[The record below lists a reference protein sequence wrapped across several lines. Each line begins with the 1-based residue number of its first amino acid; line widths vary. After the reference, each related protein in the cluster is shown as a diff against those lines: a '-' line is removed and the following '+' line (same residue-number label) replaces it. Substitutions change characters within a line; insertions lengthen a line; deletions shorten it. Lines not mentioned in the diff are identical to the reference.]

1 MAYTREETE
10 DVEVDYPAQQ
20 LWENIPDAIA
30 KFDWTIEESN
40 QEKYTLTI
48 KTQGAFLSYPS
59 IIKIILVPIDNKTT
73 RMLIAGET
81 PVTTVTS
88 VLEFRR
94 TRERIEKLIV
104 VLAQH
109 MEKTT
114 TTNQNQEPENENE
127 TKEEKKTQNNP

>member
-20 LWENIPDAIA
+20 LWEGIPEAIA
-30 KFDWTIEESN
+30 KFDWTVEESN
-40 QEKYTLTI
+40 KEKYTLTI

-114 TTNQNQEPENENE
+114 TATTNQNKTTE
-127 TKEEKKTQNNP
+127 TETEEKKTKNNP

>member
-10 DVEVDYPAQQ
+10 DVEVDYPIQQ
-20 LWENIPDAIA
+20 LWEGIPKTLEILE
-30 KFDWTIEESN
+30 WSIEAFN
-40 QEKYTLTI
+40 QEKYCLTV
-48 KTQGAFLSYPS
+48 KTEGAFLSYPS
-59 IIKIILVPIDNKTT
+59 SIKIILVPINDKTT

-81 PVTTVTS
+81 PITTVTS

-94 TRERIEKLIV
+94 TRERIERLIV

-114 TTNQNQEPENENE
+114 
-127 TKEEKKTQNNP
+127 KEKPSP

>member
-20 LWENIPDAIA
+20 LWEGIPEAIA
-30 KFDWTIEESN
+30 KFDWTVEESN
-40 QEKYTLTI
+40 KEKYTLTI

-109 MEKTT
+109 MEKA
-114 TTNQNQEPENENE
+114 TTNQNKAAE
-127 TKEEKKTQNNP
+127 TETEEKKTKNNP

>member
-10 DVEVDYPAQQ
+10 DVEVDYPIQQ
-20 LWENIPDAIA
+20 LWEGIPKAIA
-30 KFDWTIEESN
+30 KLEWTIEESN
-40 QEKYTLTI
+40 QEKHYLTL

-59 IIKIILVPIDNKTT
+59 NIKLFLTPIDDKTT

-94 TRERIEKLIV
+94 TRERIEQLIV
-104 VLAQH
+104 ALAQH
-109 MEKTT
+109 MEK
-114 TTNQNQEPENENE
+114 QQ
-127 TKEEKKTQNNP
+127 QSQQQQ